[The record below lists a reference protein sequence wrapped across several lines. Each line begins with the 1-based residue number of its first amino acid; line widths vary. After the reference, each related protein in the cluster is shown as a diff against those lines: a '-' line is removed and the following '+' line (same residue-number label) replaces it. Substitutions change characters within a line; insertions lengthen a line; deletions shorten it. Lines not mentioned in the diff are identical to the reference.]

1 MKKAIITTILTTAVL
16 SQNAFSAQPQ
26 STRFGVGVS
35 AANFTVN
42 DPDGSTGDTSLGY
55 LSGLMVTP
63 LSRNHPYIRVF
74 SELSYR
80 RFTLEPG
87 VNTVG
92 QQVTSLSLSGI
103 AQHAFNVSQT
113 YRPWVGLGFQAGL
126 NDYKNRHTVDGG
138 GFLDQQYADR
148 SQTSFNILLNAGLSF
163 KHVAFNITYHSPL
176 DDGIEGVQ
184 LQMFYL
190 FKGEMFR

>member
-1 MKKAIITTILTTAVL
+1 MKKVIIMLATVAL
-16 SQNAFSAQPQ
+16 SHNAYSAQPQ

-42 DPDGSTGDTSLGY
+42 DPDGSTGDASVGY

-63 LSRNHPYIRVF
+63 LSRNHPYIRLYT
-74 SELSYR
+74 ELSYR
-80 RFTLEPG
+80 RFTLDAG

-92 QQVTSLSLSGI
+92 QKVTSLSLGGI
-103 AQHAFNVSQT
+103 AQHAFNVSPN
-113 YRPWVGLGFQAGL
+113 YRPWIGLGLQAGL
-126 NDYKNRHTVDGG
+126 NDYKNRHTVDSG

-184 LQMFYL
+184 VQMFYL
-190 FKGEMFR
+190 FRGEMFK